1 MKAIVYDRYGSADEL
16 YLTDLPKPTPG
27 RKEVLVHTRAI
38 SMNPRD
44 VVFRKGGLKPLT
56 GFKFP
61 KLTGSDVSGI
71 VEAVGPGVTRF
82 KPGDAVFGYTQDLVR
97 AVSAEYVNLP
107 EKYLARKPES
117 ISHSQAACLGC
128 AYLTAMQGLRDKA
141 DLKAGQKVLVYGASG
156 GVGTAVIQLGKHMG
170 AEITAVSNSR
180 NRDHCLQ
187 LGADEFIAYDQE
199 DVFAMGRKYD
209 VFYQVYSDRGLYY
222 QQAKRILPR
231 HGTFITLIPNP
242 LFEFRRIMARPRFEY
257 IMVKTRPQELE
268 ELAHLTAQGI
278 LSPYISKQLRLEEM
292 AEAHRLVQKGHTL
305 GKIVVR
311 NI

>member
-1 MKAIVYDRYGSADEL
+1 MKAIVYDRYGTADEL
-16 YLTDLPKPTPG
+16 YLTDPPKPKPG
-27 RKEVLVHTRAI
+27 RKEVLIHTKAI

-107 EKYLARKPES
+107 EKYLALKPEKV
-117 ISHSQAACLGC
+117 SHSQAACLGC

-141 DLKAGQKVLVYGASG
+141 DLQPGQKVLLYGASG
-156 GVGTAVIQLGKHMG
+156 GVGTAVIQLAKHMG
-170 AEITAVSNSR
+170 AEVIAVSNSR

-199 DVFAMGRKYD
+199 DVFALNRKFD
-209 VFYQVYSDRGLYY
+209 VFYQVYSNRGHYY
-222 QQAKRILPR
+222 EKAKKIIPR
-231 HGTFITLIPNP
+231 SGTYITLIPNP
-242 LFEFRRIMARPRFEY
+242 LFEFRRIISRPKFEY
-257 IMVKTRPQELE
+257 IMVKTRPHELE
-268 ELAHLTAQGI
+268 ELARLTAEGI